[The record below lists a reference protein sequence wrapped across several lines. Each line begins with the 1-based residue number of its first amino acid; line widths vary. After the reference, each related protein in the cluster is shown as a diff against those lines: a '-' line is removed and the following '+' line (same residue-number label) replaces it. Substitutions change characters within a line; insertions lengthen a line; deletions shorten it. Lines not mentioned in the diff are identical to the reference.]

1 MKNGDLHVI
10 NDLEKMEV
18 KLFVKKDGSLSL
30 KTADKIPPEI
40 LKVAESIFNEI
51 DQYLLSVESM
61 NNVDLTLWKM
71 VTSLLGNKNEKLND
85 FICNDQES
93 LDMFFKYQG
102 ELAASG
108 WNDAYSCWF
117 KYENDKTLELK
128 QEIYKRAIAYFKKI
142 ALIKRITRYN
152 NHMSSW

>member
-1 MKNGDLHVI
+1 MVIYTLSMIWKNGGQI
-10 NDLEKMEV
+10 IRE
-18 KLFVKKDGSLSL
+18 KDGSLSL

-51 DQYLLSVESM
+51 DAYLLSVEGM
-61 NNVDLTLWKM
+61 NNVDKTLWKM

-128 QEIYKRAIAYFKKI
+128 QEIYKRAVAYFKK
-142 ALIKRITRYN
+142 
-152 NHMSSW
+152 